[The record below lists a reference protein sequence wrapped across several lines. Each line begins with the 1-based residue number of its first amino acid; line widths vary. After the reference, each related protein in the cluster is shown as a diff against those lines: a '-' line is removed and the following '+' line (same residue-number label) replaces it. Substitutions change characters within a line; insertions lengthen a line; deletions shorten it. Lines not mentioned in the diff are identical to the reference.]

1 LRRSHGYANPKATDE
16 LIRRVSAGNQDSV
29 RAYVKTMLA
38 RGRKQTTVQLTV
50 RSLLYLDGAT
60 NGTPYGHLTPDT
72 LTNCLHEY
80 ARSHAPGSASAFAAH
95 LKAYYSWCNDDEC
108 PRAIRRALKR
118 DARLDWKDVTP
129 ISEDEFRALLR
140 AAVETTNVEAVAAR
154 RVAILWLLWDSG
166 FRLSELLAV
175 RLCDVQFDNEGAV
188 TVGMDPAAPDLK
200 TGPRRIF
207 LIECAGALRAW
218 IALHPDAQNPNAR
231 LFVNRS
237 GDDGMYPGAIHKL
250 LKMLAKAAGLR
261 HIHPH
266 LFRHTRATRAA
277 DAGWNEP
284 QMRPFFGWSATST
297 MPTRYIHLSKRQLQE
312 RIRRDA
318 NVDALGARIRED
330 PKQAI
335 ADAVSSTIEA
345 LAKRGLL
352 GIGNGRPVESA
363 KEAER

>member
-1 LRRSHGYANPKATDE
+1 MRRSHGYANPKATEE
-16 LIRRVSAGNQDSV
+16 LIRRVSAANVESV
-29 RAYVKTMLA
+29 RTYAKTMLA

-60 NGTPYGHLTPDT
+60 NGTPYERLSPET
-72 LTNCLHEY
+72 LTSCLHEY

-95 LKAYYSWCNDDEC
+95 LKAYYAWRNDDEC

-129 ISEDEFRALLR
+129 LSEEEFRGLLR
-140 AAVETTNVEAVAAR
+140 AAVETTNMEAVAAR
-154 RVAILWLLWDSG
+154 RVAILWLMWDSG

-175 RLCDVQFDNEGAV
+175 RLCDVQFDNEGGV

-200 TGPRRIF
+200 TGPRRIY
-207 LIECAGALRAW
+207 LMECVGALRAW
-218 IALHPDAQNPNAR
+218 IAFHPDSRNPNAR

-250 LKMLAKAAGLR
+250 VKGLAKHAGLR

-284 QMRPFFGWSATST
+284 QMRPFFGWSPTST

-312 RIRRDA
+312 RVRRDA
-318 NVDALGARIRED
+318 NVDPLGARILAD
-330 PKQAI
+330 PKA
-335 ADAVSSTIEA
+335 ALHEAVTSAATAAATAVAAE
-345 LAKRGLL
+345 LLKGL
-352 GIGNGRPVESA
+352 GIAPKTREG
-363 KEAER
+363 